1 MKFLGVRVR
10 DELSKSWGQIV
21 GVEKRGHIIQ
31 RFRIQLDSGV
41 IVMRTREDL
50 FVKPNRKPMHVALAW
65 DRDAEKPE
73 N

>member
-21 GVEKRGHIIQ
+21 GVDKRGYVIE

-41 IVMRTREDL
+41 IVARTRAEL
-50 FVKPNRKPMHVALAW
+50 FVKPKRKPMHMSLAW
-65 DRDAEKPE
+65 DRDANKPE